1 MSLSGRWSFFSRGV
15 VKEEEEEKQEK
26 VNTSC
31 DEVVFTDN
39 QGDNQENDEGED
51 DCANNGELCNND
63 KYNTINKYL
72 KSRNTANDVV
82 DETNT
87 NGCNS
92 HYKGIKSE
100 VMATMPVLYIEEYV
114 PIGWYNDNSKNLT
127 DWRAYIYYDV
137 RREVYVLNGTRR
149 RNDENNMKMER
160 KFPDVCMTFKTKS
173 SMAFYLQKSLCS
185 WKHRLSVTLYS
196 MYRNVIHLSTCGAM
210 PSFHSIH
217 HCRNKFRN
225 ELFGYDDCHVSLK
238 EFESYLK
245 VLKDGADDG
254 YLFRPMTNTF

>member
-1 MSLSGRWSFFSRGV
+1 MSLSSRWSFFSKD
-15 VKEEEEEKQEK
+15 VKEEEEKQEK
-26 VNTSC
+26 DNDNG
-31 DEVVFTDN
+31 DEVVFTDKKEDEKVN
-39 QGDNQENDEGED
+39 TEGGHGNTDEG
-51 DCANNGELCNND
+51 LCEND
-63 KYNTINKYL
+63 KYNVVNKYL

-100 VMATMPVLYIEEYV
+100 LMATMPVLYIEEYV

-149 RNDENNMKMER
+149 RSDENNMKMER
-160 KFPDVCMTFKTKS
+160 KFPDVCMTFKSKS
-173 SMAFYLQKSLCS
+173 SLAFYLRKSMCS
-185 WKHRLSVTLYS
+185 WKHRLSVTMYS

-245 VLKDGADDG
+245 VLKDCADDG
-254 YLFRPMTNTF
+254 YLFRPMTNTI